1 MIVDSQAPCEKDY
14 REILGALCPVSPG
27 IRNNT
32 AHRRIL
38 SQPGFT
44 VSQATDFPRLTCTH
58 MYVSAFSYV
67 HFLVMI
73 SAKIYGVSTVGQ
85 ALSSLH
91 ILHHLMLM

>member
-14 REILGALCPVSPG
+14 REILGALCPVAPG

-58 MYVSAFSYV
+58 MYVSAFSSV
-67 HFLVMI
+67 PMFI
-73 SAKIYGVSTVGQ
+73 F
-85 ALSSLH
+85 
-91 ILHHLMLM
+91 